1 MKAVEDM
8 SYNPEVEDVVRI
20 LCEKTQSSNHLF
32 FRVLTTFHLCMIASQ
47 MRVLIRTHDRG
58 DIPVNMYA
66 LNLATSGAGKG
77 FSTNI
82 LEKEITC
89 QFRTRF
95 LENFPFT
102 AEPNLEKLAL
112 KRSSRDST
120 DYDFELE
127 KIKKEFASLGPLV
140 YSFDSGTP
148 AAVKQMRHK
157 LLLADAGAVNLIID
171 EIGSNLTS
179 SSEVLTTLLELFDM
193 GGIRQKIT
201 KVTAENVRHE
211 EIDGNTPTNLMMF
224 GTPSKLLDGG
234 KTEDELISLLDT
246 GYARR
251 CFFSYGKESTR
262 DLTLSAEEIYDRMTN
277 KVSSTFV
284 DSFSEKLGY
293 LADSHNMGTVL
304 TMTKETSLLVIQYKI
319 DCERLADSLPDHE
332 EQRKAE
338 ISHRYFKALKAA
350 GAYAFIDGS
359 PELTET
365 HFFQAVKLAEESGKA
380 FELLLSRERP
390 YVKLANYLGN
400 CGTEVTEPD
409 LMQDL
414 PYYKGSQATRA
425 DMVKMAIAWGYKN
438 NVIIKK
444 AFTDGIEFLR
454 GEKLKVTD
462 LTKMVVSYARGGPGE
477 HPAHG
482 YANKTAPWT
491 QLERLVTGTDL
502 HWLNHHVHG
511 GHRTE
516 DTCIP
521 GFNMIVLDIDGTMN
535 LSTAKMLMKDYAA
548 VYYTTKRHTDEA
560 NRFRIVLPTNYVLQ
574 MDAKEYK
581 EFMKNVL
588 ESLPF
593 EVDESCTHRSKKWMS
608 HGDHFEQT
616 EGELFD
622 VLPFIPKTSKNEERL
637 QRLGSQQQMDNLERW
652 IINNTGDGN
661 RNVMLHRY
669 ARLLIEAGKNW
680 NEIKD
685 CITSL
690 NDKLADKLS
699 EAEILGSIMVTVGK
713 ELAARP

>member
-1 MKAVEDM
+1 MIAVEDM
-8 SYNPEVEDVVRI
+8 PYNPDVEDVVRI

-32 FRVLTTFHLCMIASQ
+32 FRVLTTFHLCMIAAQ

-82 LEKEITC
+82 LEKEITYR
-89 QFRTRF
+89 FREQF
-95 LENFPFT
+95 LENFPYI

-112 KRSSRDST
+112 KRSSRDQT

-127 KIKKEFASLGPLV
+127 KTKKEFASLGPLV

-157 LLLADAGAVNLIID
+157 LLLADSGALNLIID
-171 EIGSNLTS
+171 EIGSNLGTAG
-179 SSEVLTTLLELFDM
+179 EVLTTFLELFDI

-211 EIDGNTPTNLMMF
+211 EIHGNTPTNLMMF

-234 KTEDELISLLDT
+234 KIEEELMSLLDT

-251 CFFSYGKESTR
+251 SFFSFGKESTR
-262 DLTLSAEEIYDRMTN
+262 DLTLSANDIYDRMTN
-277 KVSSTFV
+277 KTSSMFV
-284 DSFSEKLGY
+284 DDFSERLSY
-293 LADSHNMGTVL
+293 LADACNMNTVL
-304 TMTKETSLLVIQYKI
+304 TMSKETSLLVIQYKI
-319 DCERLADSLPDHE
+319 DCERIAEALPEHE

-350 GAYAFIDGS
+350 GAYAFISGS
-359 PELTET
+359 AELLPE
-365 HFFQAVKLAEESGKA
+365 HFYQAVRLAEESGKA

-390 YVKLANYLGN
+390 YVKLAKYLGN

-414 PYYKGSQATRA
+414 PYYKGSQAIRA

-438 NVIIKK
+438 NIVIKK
-444 AFTDGIEFLR
+444 AFTDGIEFIR
-454 GEKLKVTD
+454 GECLQVTD
-462 LTKMVVSYARGGPGE
+462 LTKMIVSYARGNPGE
-477 HPAHG
+477 HPAQG
-482 YANKTAPWT
+482 YLNKTVPWT
-491 QLERLVTGTDL
+491 MLERLVVGNDL

-521 GFNMIVLDIDGTMN
+521 AFNMIVLDIDGTMN
-535 LSTAKMLMKDYAA
+535 LATAKMLLKDYAA
-548 VYYTTKRHTDEA
+548 IYYTTKRHTDAE
-560 NRFRIVLPTNYVLQ
+560 NRYRILLPTNYTLK

-608 HGDHFEQT
+608 NAGDFEQT
-616 EGELFD
+616 EGDLFD
-622 VLPFIPKTSKNEERL
+622 VLPFIPKTSKNQERQERL
-637 QRLGSQQQMDNLERW
+637 STQQQMDNLERW

-680 NEIKD
+680 AEIKD
-685 CITSL
+685 LVSSL
-690 NDKLADKLS
+690 NDKLADKLT
-699 EAEILGSIMVTVGK
+699 EGEILGSIMVTVGK

>member
-1 MKAVEDM
+1 MIPFEDM
-8 SYNPEVEDVVRI
+8 KYHPATEETVAL
-20 LCEKTQSSNHLF
+20 LCEKTQSTNHLF
-32 FRVLTTFHLCMIASQ
+32 FRVLTTFHLSMIASQ
-47 MRVLIRTHDRG
+47 MRVMIRTHDRG

-82 LEKEITC
+82 LEKEITHE
-89 QFRTRF
+89 FRERF
-95 LENFPFT
+95 LENFPFA
-102 AEPNLEKLAL
+102 AEPHLEKLAL
-112 KRSSRDST
+112 KRSARDST

-127 KIKKEFASLGPLV
+127 KVKKEFASLGPLV

-148 AAVKQMRHK
+148 AAIKQMRHK
-157 LLLADAGAVNLIID
+157 LLLADAGAVNMIID
-171 EIGSNLTS
+171 EIGSNLTGS
-179 SSEVLTTLLELFDM
+179 QEALTTLLELYDM

-211 EIDGNTPTNLMMF
+211 EIHGNTPTNLMMF
-224 GTPSKLLDGG
+224 GTPAKLLDGG
-234 KTEDELISLLDT
+234 KIEEELNSMLET

-262 DLTLSAEEIYDRMTN
+262 NLSMTAEEYYEAMTR
-277 KVSSTFV
+277 KSSAQFIA
-284 DSFSEKLGY
+284 DFSAQLGD
-293 LADSHNMGTVL
+293 LADPVNMNTVL
-304 TMTKETSLLVIQYKI
+304 TMSKETCLEYLQYKL
-319 DCERLADSLPDHE
+319 DCERLAAEMPEHE

-338 ISHRYFKALKAA
+338 LSHRYFKALKAA
-350 GAYAFIDGS
+350 GAYAFADGS
-359 PELTET
+359 PELTID
-365 HFFQAVKLAEESGKA
+365 HLHHAIKLAEESGKA
-380 FELLLSRERP
+380 FELLLSRDRP
-390 YVKLANYLGN
+390 YVKLARYIAS
-400 CGTEVTEPD
+400 CGVEVTEPD

-414 PYYKGSQATRA
+414 PYYKGSQAARA

-438 NVIIKK
+438 NIILKK
-444 AFTDGIEFLR
+444 SFTDGIEFIR
-454 GEKLKVTD
+454 GESLKPTD
-462 LTKMVVSYARGGPGE
+462 LTQLIVSYVRGAPGD

-482 YANKTAPWT
+482 YVNKRAPWT
-491 QLERLVTGTDL
+491 QLERMVTTPDI
-502 HWLNHHVHG
+502 HWLNHAVHG

-516 DTCIP
+516 ETCIP

-535 LSTAKMLMKDYAA
+535 LATAKMLMKDQMAIF
-548 VYYTTKRHTDEA
+548 YTTKRHTDEC
-560 NRFRIVLPTNYVLQ
+560 NRFRIILPTNFELK

-608 HGDHFEQT
+608 NKGHFETQ

-622 VLPFIPKTSKNEERL
+622 VLPYIPKTSKNEERQ
-637 QRLGSQQQMDNLERW
+637 QRLGTQQQMDNLERW

-680 NEIKD
+680 AEIKD
-685 CITSL
+685 LVCSL

-699 EAEILGSIMVTVGK
+699 EAEILGSIMTTVAK
-713 ELAARP
+713 ELASR

>member
-8 SYNPEVEDVVRI
+8 SYNPDVEDVVRI

-82 LEKEITC
+82 LEKEITS

-102 AEPNLEKLAL
+102 AEPNLEKIAL
-112 KRSSRDST
+112 KRSGRDST

-171 EIGSNLTS
+171 EIGSNLSS

-284 DSFSEKLGY
+284 DAFSEKLGY

-304 TMTKETSLLVIQYKI
+304 SMTKETSLLVIQYKI
-319 DCERLADSLPDHE
+319 DCERLADSLPEHE

-338 ISHRYFKALKAA
+338 VSHRYFKALKAA

-365 HFFQAVKLAEESGKA
+365 HFYQAVRLAEESGKA

-400 CGTEVTEPD
+400 CNAEVTEPD

-414 PYYKGSQATRA
+414 PYYKGSQAARA

-462 LTKMVVSYARGGPGE
+462 LTKMVVSYARGGAGE

-516 DTCIP
+516 DTCVP

-535 LSTAKMLMKDYAA
+535 LATAKMLMKDYAA
-548 VYYTTKRHTDEA
+548 IYYTTKRHTDDV

-608 HGDHFEQT
+608 HNANFEQV
-616 EGELFD
+616 EGDLFD
-622 VLPFIPKTSKNEERL
+622 VLPFIPKTSKNEERQ
-637 QRLGSQQQMDNLERW
+637 QRLGNQQQMDNLERW

-685 CITSL
+685 HVSAL

-699 EAEILGSIMVTVGK
+699 ENEILGSIMVTVGK

>member
-8 SYNPEVEDVVRI
+8 PYNPDVENVVRI

-82 LEKEITC
+82 LEKEITT

-102 AEPNLEKLAL
+102 AEPNLQKIAL
-112 KRSSRDST
+112 KRSSRDQT

-157 LLLADAGAVNLIID
+157 LLLADGGAVNLIID

-234 KTEDELISLLDT
+234 KIEDELISLLDT

-262 DLTLSAEEIYDRMTN
+262 DLSLSAEEIYDRMTN

-284 DSFSEKLGY
+284 DGFSEKLGY

-319 DCERLADSLPDHE
+319 DCERLAEALPEHE

-365 HFFQAVKLAEESGKA
+365 HFYQAVKLAEESGKA

-414 PYYKGSQATRA
+414 PYYKGSQAARA

-462 LTKMVVSYARGGPGE
+462 LTKMVVSYARGGAGE

-516 DTCIP
+516 DTCVP

-548 VYYTTKRHTDEA
+548 IYYTTKRHTDEA
-560 NRFRIVLPTNYVLQ
+560 NRYRIVLPTNYVLQ

-608 HGDHFEQT
+608 HDAHFEQT

-622 VLPFIPKTSKNEERL
+622 VLPFIPKTSKNEERQ
-637 QRLGSQQQMDNLERW
+637 QRLGNQQQMDNLERW

-680 NEIKD
+680 AEIKD
-685 CITSL
+685 HVSSL

>member
-1 MKAVEDM
+1 MIAVEDM
-8 SYNPEVEDVVRI
+8 SYNPDVEDVVRI

-32 FRVLTTFHLCMIASQ
+32 FRVLTTFHLCMIAAQ
-47 MRVLIRTHDRG
+47 MRVVIRTHDRG

-82 LEKEITC
+82 LEKEITS

-112 KRSSRDST
+112 KRSSRDQT
-120 DYDFELE
+120 DFDFELE

-171 EIGSNLTS
+171 EIGSNLTTNGD
-179 SSEVLTTLLELFDM
+179 VLTTLLELFDI

-234 KTEDELISLLDT
+234 KIEDELISLLDT

-277 KVSSTFV
+277 KVSSSFM

-293 LADSHNMGTVL
+293 LADSSNMGTVL
-304 TMTKETSLLVIQYKI
+304 SMTKETSLIVIQYKL
-319 DCERLADSLPDHE
+319 DCERFAESLPEHE

-359 PELTET
+359 PELTAE

-414 PYYKGSQATRA
+414 PYYKGSQAARS

-454 GEKLKVTD
+454 GEKLQVTD
-462 LTKMVVSYARGGPGE
+462 LTKMVVSYARGAPGE

-491 QLERLVTGTDL
+491 QLERMVTGTDL

-548 VYYTTKRHTDEA
+548 IYYTTKRHSEEA
-560 NRFRIVLPTNYVLQ
+560 NRFRIVLPTNYVLKL
-574 MDAKEYK
+574 DAKEYK

-608 HGDHFEQT
+608 HNAHFEQT
-616 EGELFD
+616 DGELFD
-622 VLPFIPKTSKNEERL
+622 VLPFIPKTSKNEERIA
-637 QRLGSQQQMDNLERW
+637 RLGNQQQMDNLERW

-680 NEIKD
+680 SEIKD
-685 CITSL
+685 HVTSL

>member
-1 MKAVEDM
+1 MIAVEDM
-8 SYNPEVEDVVRI
+8 TYNPDVEDVVRI

-32 FRVLTTFHLCMIASQ
+32 FRVLTTFHMCMIAAQ

-82 LEKEITC
+82 LEKEVTNR
-89 QFRTRF
+89 FREQF
-95 LENFPFT
+95 LENFPFI
-102 AEPNLEKLAL
+102 AEPNLEKIAL
-112 KRSSRDST
+112 KRSSRDQT
-120 DYDFELE
+120 EFDFELD
-127 KIKKEFASLGPLV
+127 KTKKEFASLGPLV

-148 AAVKQMRHK
+148 AAVKQMRNK
-157 LLLADAGAVNLIID
+157 LLLADSGALNLIID

-179 SSEVLTTLLELFDM
+179 ASEVLTTFLELFDI

-211 EIDGNTPTNLMMF
+211 EIHGNTPTNLMMF

-234 KTEDELISLLDT
+234 KIEEELMSLLDT

-251 CFFSYGKESTR
+251 CFFSFGKESTR
-262 DLTLSAEEIYDRMTN
+262 DLSLTAHEIYDRMTN
-277 KVSSTFV
+277 RTSSVFI
-284 DSFSEKLGY
+284 DDFSERLGY
-293 LADSHNMGTVL
+293 LADAHNMNTVL
-304 TMTKETSLLVIQYKI
+304 TMSKDTSLLVIQYKI
-319 DCERLADSLPDHE
+319 DCERIADALPEHE

-350 GAYAFIDGS
+350 GAYAFIAGS
-359 PELTET
+359 PELLPE
-365 HFFQAVKLAEESGKA
+365 HFYQAVKLAEESGKA

-390 YVKLANYLGN
+390 YVKLARFLGN
-400 CGTEVTEPD
+400 CRADVTEPD

-414 PYYKGSQATRA
+414 PYYKGSQAVRA

-438 NVIIKK
+438 NIIIKK

-454 GEKLKVTD
+454 GECLQVTD
-462 LTKMVVSYARGGPGE
+462 LTKMVIAYTRGAPGE
-477 HPAHG
+477 HPAQG
-482 YANKTAPWT
+482 YLNKVVPWTMMERLATAPD
-491 QLERLVTGTDL
+491 V
-502 HWLNHHVHG
+502 HWLNHQVHG

-535 LSTAKMLMKDYAA
+535 LETAKMLLKDYAA
-548 VYYTTKRHTDEA
+548 IYYTTKRHTEA
-560 NRFRIVLPTNYVLQ
+560 ENRYRILLPTNYTLK

-608 HGDHFEQT
+608 NPGEFTQT
-616 EGELFD
+616 DGELFD
-622 VLPFIPKTSKNEERL
+622 VLPFIPKTSKNQERQERL
-637 QRLGSQQQMDNLERW
+637 GTQQQMDNLERW
-652 IINNTGDGN
+652 IVNNTGDGN

-680 NEIKD
+680 AEIKD
-685 CITSL
+685 LVTAL

-699 EAEILGSIMVTVGK
+699 ESEILGSIMVTVGK

>member
-1 MKAVEDM
+1 MIAVEDM
-8 SYNPEVEDVVRI
+8 TYNPDVEDVVRI

-32 FRVLTTFHLCMIASQ
+32 FRVLTTFHLCMIAAQ
-47 MRVLIRTHDRG
+47 MRVVIRTHDRG

-82 LEKEITC
+82 LEKEITS

-112 KRSSRDST
+112 KRSSRDQT
-120 DYDFELE
+120 EFDFELE

-171 EIGSNLTS
+171 EIGSNLTTNS
-179 SSEVLTTLLELFDM
+179 DVLTTLLELFDI

-234 KTEDELISLLDT
+234 KIEDELISLLDT

-304 TMTKETSLLVIQYKI
+304 SMTKETSLIVIQYKL
-319 DCERLADSLPDHE
+319 DCERFAESLPEHE

-359 PELTET
+359 PELTAK
-365 HFFQAVKLAEESGKA
+365 HFYQAVKLAEESGKA

-414 PYYKGSQATRA
+414 PYYKGSQAARS

-454 GEKLKVTD
+454 GEKLQVTD

-516 DTCIP
+516 DTCVP

-548 VYYTTKRHTDEA
+548 IYYTTKRHTEDV
-560 NRFRIVLPTNYVLQ
+560 NRFRIVLPTNYVLK

-593 EVDESCTHRSKKWMS
+593 EVDESCTHRSKKWLS
-608 HGDHFEQT
+608 HNTHFEQT
-616 EGELFD
+616 DGELFD

-637 QRLGSQQQMDNLERW
+637 QRLGDQQQMDNLERW

-680 NEIKD
+680 AEIKD
-685 CITSL
+685 CVSSL

>member
-8 SYNPEVEDVVRI
+8 PYNPDVEDVVRI

-82 LEKEITC
+82 LEKEITS
-89 QFRTRF
+89 QFRSRF

-112 KRSSRDST
+112 KRSSRDQT
-120 DYDFELE
+120 DFDFELE

-157 LLLADAGAVNLIID
+157 LLLADAGSVNLIID

-234 KTEDELISLLDT
+234 KIEDELISLLDT

-262 DLTLSAEEIYDRMTN
+262 DLSLSAEEIYDRMTN

-284 DSFSEKLGY
+284 DAFSEKLGY

-304 TMTKETSLLVIQYKI
+304 AMTKETSLLVIQYKI
-319 DCERLADSLPDHE
+319 DCERLADALPDHE

-365 HFFQAVKLAEESGKA
+365 HFYQAVKLAEESGKA

-414 PYYKGSQATRA
+414 PYYKGSQANRA

-454 GEKLKVTD
+454 GEKLQVTD
-462 LTKMVVSYARGGPGE
+462 LTKMLVSYARGGAGE

-516 DTCIP
+516 DTCVP

-535 LSTAKMLMKDYAA
+535 LATAKMLMKDYAA
-548 VYYTTKRHTDEA
+548 IYYTTKRHTDDV
-560 NRFRIVLPTNYVLQ
+560 NRFRIVLPTNYVLK

-608 HGDHFEQT
+608 HSANFEQVD
-616 EGELFD
+616 GDLFD

-637 QRLGSQQQMDNLERW
+637 QRLGSQQQLDNLERW

-680 NEIKD
+680 AEIKD
-685 CITSL
+685 HVSSL

>member
-1 MKAVEDM
+1 MIAVEDM
-8 SYNPEVEDVVRI
+8 SYNPDVEDVVRI

-32 FRVLTTFHLCMIASQ
+32 FRVLTTFHLCMIAAQ
-47 MRVLIRTHDRG
+47 MRVVIRTHDRG

-82 LEKEITC
+82 LEKEITS

-95 LENFPFT
+95 LENFPFA

-112 KRSSRDST
+112 KRSSRDQT

-171 EIGSNLTS
+171 EIGSNLTTNGD
-179 SSEVLTTLLELFDM
+179 VLTTLLELFDI

-234 KTEDELISLLDT
+234 KIEDELISLLDT

-262 DLTLSAEEIYDRMTN
+262 DLTLSAEEIYERMTN

-284 DSFSEKLGY
+284 DAFSEKLGY

-304 TMTKETSLLVIQYKI
+304 SMTKETSLIVIQYKL
-319 DCERLADSLPDHE
+319 DCERFAESLPEHE

-359 PELTET
+359 PELTEK

-400 CGTEVTEPD
+400 CGIEVTEPD

-414 PYYKGSQATRA
+414 PYYKGSQAARA

-454 GEKLKVTD
+454 GEKLQVTD

-548 VYYTTKRHTDEA
+548 IYYTTKRHTEDV
-560 NRFRIVLPTNYVLQ
+560 NRFRIVLPTNYVLK

-608 HGDHFEQT
+608 HNTHFEQT
-616 EGELFD
+616 DGELFD

-637 QRLGSQQQMDNLERW
+637 QRLGTQQQMDNLERW

-669 ARLLIEAGKNW
+669 ARLLIEAGKGW
-680 NEIKD
+680 AEIKD
-685 CITSL
+685 AVTAL
-690 NDKLADKLS
+690 NDKLADKLT

-713 ELAARP
+713 ELHARP

>member
-1 MKAVEDM
+1 MIPVEDM
-8 SYNPEVEDVVRI
+8 QYHPATEETVRL
-20 LCEKTQSSNHLF
+20 LCEKTQSTNHLF
-32 FRVLTTFHLCMIASQ
+32 FRVLTTFHLSMIAAQ
-47 MRVLIRTHDRG
+47 MRVMIRTHDRG

-82 LEKEITC
+82 LENEITHE
-89 QFRTRF
+89 FRERF
-95 LENFPFT
+95 LENFPFA

-112 KRSSRDST
+112 KRSARDGT

-127 KIKKEFASLGPLV
+127 KVKKEFASLGPLV

-148 AAVKQMRHK
+148 AAIKQMRHK
-157 LLLADAGAVNLIID
+157 LLLADAGAVNMIID
-171 EIGSNLTS
+171 EIGSNLTGS
-179 SSEVLTTLLELFDM
+179 QEALTTLLELYDV

-211 EIDGNTPTNLMMF
+211 EVQGKTPTNLMMF

-234 KTEDELISLLDT
+234 KIEEELNSMLET

-262 DLTLSAEEIYDRMTN
+262 NLSLSAEEVYELMTR
-277 KVSSTFV
+277 KSSSQFV
-284 DSFSEKLGY
+284 ANFSAQLGD
-293 LADSHNMGTVL
+293 LADPVNMGTVL
-304 TMTKETSLLVIQYKI
+304 TMSKETSLAIIQYKL
-319 DCERLADSLPDHE
+319 DCERLAAEMPEHE

-338 ISHRYFKALKAA
+338 LSHRYFKALKAA
-350 GAYAFIDGS
+350 GAYAFVDGS
-359 PELTET
+359 PELTMD
-365 HFFQAVKLAEESGKA
+365 HLHHAIKLAEESGKA

-390 YVKLANYLGN
+390 YVKLARYIAN
-400 CGTEVTEPD
+400 CGVEVTEPD

-414 PYYKGSQATRA
+414 PYYKGSQAARA

-438 NVIIKK
+438 NIILKK
-444 AFTDGIEFLR
+444 SFNDGIEFIR
-454 GEKLKVTD
+454 GESLKPTD
-462 LTKMVVSYARGGPGE
+462 LTQLCVSFVRGAPGD

-482 YANKTAPWT
+482 YVNKRAPWT
-491 QLERLVTGTDL
+491 QLDRMVTTPDI
-502 HWLNHHVHG
+502 HWLNHWVHG

-516 DTCIP
+516 ENCVP
-521 GFNMIVLDIDGTMN
+521 GFNLIVLDIDGTMN
-535 LSTAKMLMKDYAA
+535 LSTAKMLLKDQMAIF
-548 VYYTTKRHTDEA
+548 YTTKRHTDEC
-560 NRFRIVLPTNYVLQ
+560 NRFRIIMPTNFELK
-574 MDAKEYK
+574 MDPKEYK
-581 EFMKNVL
+581 EFMGNVL

-608 HGDHFEQT
+608 HKGHFEMQ

-622 VLPFIPKTSKNEERL
+622 VLPYIPKTSKNEERQ
-637 QRLGSQQQMDNLERW
+637 QRLGTQQQMDNLERW

-680 NEIKD
+680 AEIKD
-685 CITSL
+685 MVCSL

-699 EAEILGSIMVTVGK
+699 EAEILGSIMTTVGK
-713 ELAARP
+713 ELANR

>member
-1 MKAVEDM
+1 MIAVEDM
-8 SYNPEVEDVVRI
+8 TYNPEVEDVVRI

-32 FRVLTTFHLCMIASQ
+32 FRVLTTFHLCMIAAQ
-47 MRVLIRTHDRG
+47 MRVVIRTHDRG

-82 LEKEITC
+82 LEKEITS

-95 LENFPFT
+95 LENFPFA

-112 KRSSRDST
+112 KRSSRDQT
-120 DYDFELE
+120 EFDFELE

-179 SSEVLTTLLELFDM
+179 SSEVLTTLLELYDI

-234 KTEDELISLLDT
+234 KIEDELISLLDT

-262 DLTLSAEEIYDRMTN
+262 DLSLSAEEIYDRMTN

-284 DSFSEKLGY
+284 DAFSEKLGY

-304 TMTKETSLLVIQYKI
+304 SMTKETSLIVIQYKL
-319 DCERLADSLPDHE
+319 DCERFAESLPEHE

-359 PELTET
+359 PELTVK
-365 HFFQAVKLAEESGKA
+365 HFYQAVKLAEESGKA

-414 PYYKGSQATRA
+414 PYYKGSQASRA

-454 GEKLKVTD
+454 GEKLQVTD
-462 LTKMVVSYARGGPGE
+462 LTKMVVSYARGAAGE

-548 VYYTTKRHTDEA
+548 IYYTTKRHTEEE
-560 NRFRIVLPTNYVLQ
+560 NRFRIVLPTNYVLKL
-574 MDAKEYK
+574 DAKEYK

-608 HGDHFEQT
+608 HSVHFEQND
-616 EGELFD
+616 GELFD

-680 NEIKD
+680 AEIKD
-685 CITSL
+685 CVSSL

>member
-82 LEKEITC
+82 LEKEITN

-120 DYDFELE
+120 EYDFELE

-319 DCERLADSLPDHE
+319 DCERLADSLPEHE

-400 CGTEVTEPD
+400 CGSEVTEPD

-414 PYYKGSQATRA
+414 PYYKGSQAARA

-608 HGDHFEQT
+608 HGAHFEQT

>member
-8 SYNPEVEDVVRI
+8 SYNPDVEDVVRI

-82 LEKEITC
+82 LEKEITN
-89 QFRTRF
+89 QFRSRF

-102 AEPNLEKLAL
+102 AEPNLEKIAL

>member
-82 LEKEITC
+82 LEKEITN

-102 AEPNLEKLAL
+102 AEPHLEKLAL
-112 KRSSRDST
+112 RRSSRDST
-120 DYDFELE
+120 EYDFELE

-171 EIGSNLTS
+171 EIGSNLSS

-284 DSFSEKLGY
+284 ENFSEKLGY
-293 LADSHNMGTVL
+293 LADSHNMNTVL

-319 DCERLADSLPDHE
+319 DCERLADALPEHE

-365 HFFQAVKLAEESGKA
+365 HFYQAVRLAEESGKA

-414 PYYKGSQATRA
+414 PYYKGSQASRA

-462 LTKMVVSYARGGPGE
+462 LTKMVVSYARGGAGE

-535 LSTAKMLMKDYAA
+535 LSTAKMLMKDYSAI
-548 VYYTTKRHTDEA
+548 YYTTKRHTDDA

-608 HGDHFEQT
+608 HGAHFEQT

-680 NEIKD
+680 AEIKD
-685 CITSL
+685 CVTSL

>member
-82 LEKEITC
+82 LEKEITN

-112 KRSSRDST
+112 RRSSRDST
-120 DYDFELE
+120 EYDFELE

-171 EIGSNLTS
+171 EIGSNLSS

-284 DSFSEKLGY
+284 ENFSEKLGY
-293 LADSHNMGTVL
+293 LADSHNMNTVL

-319 DCERLADSLPDHE
+319 DCERLADALPEHE

-365 HFFQAVKLAEESGKA
+365 HFYQAVRLAEESGKA

-414 PYYKGSQATRA
+414 PYYKGSQASRA

-462 LTKMVVSYARGGPGE
+462 LTKMVVSYARGGAGE

-535 LSTAKMLMKDYAA
+535 LSTAKMLMKDYSAI
-548 VYYTTKRHTDEA
+548 YYTTKRHTDDA

-608 HGDHFEQT
+608 HGAHFEQT

-680 NEIKD
+680 AEIKD
-685 CITSL
+685 CVTSL

>member
-1 MKAVEDM
+1 MIAVEDM
-8 SYNPEVEDVVRI
+8 TYNPEVEDVVRI

-32 FRVLTTFHLCMIASQ
+32 FRVLTTFHLCMIAAQ
-47 MRVLIRTHDRG
+47 MRVVIRTHDRG

-82 LEKEITC
+82 LEKEITS

-95 LENFPFT
+95 LENFPFA

-112 KRSSRDST
+112 KRSSRDQT
-120 DYDFELE
+120 EFDFELD

-179 SSEVLTTLLELFDM
+179 SSEVLTTLLELYDI

-262 DLTLSAEEIYDRMTN
+262 DLSLSAEEIYDRMTN

-304 TMTKETSLLVIQYKI
+304 SMTKETSLIVIQYKL
-319 DCERLADSLPDHE
+319 DCERFAESLPEHE

-359 PELTET
+359 PELTVK
-365 HFFQAVKLAEESGKA
+365 HFYQAVKLAEESGKA

-414 PYYKGSQATRA
+414 PYYKGSQAARS

-454 GEKLKVTD
+454 GEKLQVTD
-462 LTKMVVSYARGGPGE
+462 LTKMVVSFARGAPGE

-548 VYYTTKRHTDEA
+548 IYYTTKRHTEEE
-560 NRFRIVLPTNYVLQ
+560 NRFRIVLPTNYVLKL
-574 MDAKEYK
+574 DAKEYK

-593 EVDESCTHRSKKWMS
+593 EVDESCTHRSKKWLS
-608 HGDHFEQT
+608 HGTHFEQND
-616 EGELFD
+616 GELFD

-680 NEIKD
+680 AEIKD
-685 CITSL
+685 CVSSL

>member
-8 SYNPEVEDVVRI
+8 AYNPDVEDVVKI

-32 FRVLTTFHLCMIASQ
+32 FRVLTTFHLCMIAAQ

-82 LEKEITC
+82 LEKEITH
-89 QFRTRF
+89 QFRERF

-120 DYDFELE
+120 EYDFELD
-127 KIKKEFASLGPLV
+127 KTKKEFASLGPLV

-171 EIGSNLTS
+171 EIGSNIS
-179 SSEVLTTLLELFDM
+179 SANEVLTTFLELYDI

-211 EIDGNTPTNLMMF
+211 EIHGNTPTNLMMF

-234 KTEDELISLLDT
+234 KIEEELMSLLDT

-251 CFFSYGKESTR
+251 CFFSFGKESTR
-262 DLTLSAEEIYDRMTN
+262 DLSLTADEIYERMTN
-277 KVSSTFV
+277 KTSSTFM
-284 DSFSEKLGY
+284 DDFAERLGY
-293 LADSHNMGTVL
+293 LADSCNMNTVL
-304 TMTKETSLLVIQYKI
+304 TMTKETSLLVIQYKL
-319 DCERLADSLPDHE
+319 DCERFAESLPEHE

-350 GAYAFIDGS
+350 GAYAFISGS
-359 PELTET
+359 PELTAD
-365 HFFQAVKLAEESGKA
+365 HFFQAVKLAEASGKA

-390 YVKLANYLGN
+390 YVKLARYLGN

-409 LMQDL
+409 MMQDL
-414 PYYKGSQATRA
+414 PYYKGSQAARA

-438 NVIIKK
+438 NIIIKK

-454 GEKLKVTD
+454 GECLQVTD
-462 LTKMVVSYARGGPGE
+462 LTKMIVSYTRGAPGE

-482 YANKTAPWT
+482 YANKYAPWT
-491 QLERLVTGTDL
+491 QMERLVTGTDL

-521 GFNMIVLDIDGTMN
+521 SFNMIVLDIDGTMN

-548 VYYTTKRHTDEA
+548 IYYTTKRHTDAE
-560 NRFRIVLPTNYVLQ
+560 NRFRIVLPTNYALK

-622 VLPFIPKTSKNEERL
+622 VLPFIPKTAKNQERVD
-637 QRLGSQQQMDNLERW
+637 RLGTQQQMDNLERW

-661 RNVMLHRY
+661 RNVMLHRF

-680 NEIKD
+680 QEIKD
-685 CITSL
+685 CVTSL
-690 NDKLADKLS
+690 NDKLPDKLS

>member
-1 MKAVEDM
+1 MIPFEDM
-8 SYNPEVEDVVRI
+8 HYHPATEQVVDL
-20 LCEKTQSSNHLF
+20 LCEKTQNPNHLF
-32 FRVLTTFHLCMIASQ
+32 FRVLTTFHLSMIASQ
-47 MRVLIRTHDRG
+47 MRVMIRTHDRG

-82 LEKEITC
+82 LEKEITHE
-89 QFRTRF
+89 FRERF
-95 LENFPFT
+95 LENFPFA

-112 KRSSRDST
+112 KRSARDST

-127 KIKKEFASLGPLV
+127 KIKKEFGSLGPLV

-148 AAVKQMRHK
+148 AAIKQMRHK
-157 LLLADAGAVNLIID
+157 LLLADAGAVNMIID
-171 EIGSNLTS
+171 EIGSNLTGS
-179 SSEVLTTLLELFDM
+179 TEALTTLLELFDV

-201 KVTAENVRHE
+201 KVTSENVRHE
-211 EIDGNTPTNLMMF
+211 EIHGNTPTNLLMF
-224 GTPSKLLDGG
+224 GTPSKLLDGS
-234 KTEDELISLLDT
+234 KVEEELNIMLET

-251 CFFSYGKESTR
+251 CFFSYGKEAVRNLAMTA
-262 DLTLSAEEIYDRMTN
+262 DEIYDLMTRKTSAQFLAN
-277 KVSSTFV
+277 
-284 DSFSEKLGY
+284 FSAQLGD
-293 LADSHNMGTVL
+293 LADPVNMGTVL
-304 TMTKETSLLVIQYKI
+304 TMTKETCLEYIQYKL
-319 DCERLADSLPDHE
+319 DCERLAHDLPEHE

-338 ISHRYFKALKAA
+338 LSHRYFKALKAA

-359 PELTET
+359 PELTME
-365 HFFQAVKLAEESGKA
+365 HLHHAIKLAEDSGKA
-380 FELLLSRERP
+380 FELLLSRARP
-390 YVKLANYLGN
+390 YEKLARYIST
-400 CGTEVTEPD
+400 CQAEVTEPD

-414 PYYKGSQATRA
+414 PYYKGSQAARSE
-425 DMVKMAIAWGYKN
+425 MVKMAIAWGYKN
-438 NVIIKK
+438 NIIIKK
-444 AFTDGIEFLR
+444 SFTDGIEFLR
-454 GEKLKVTD
+454 GEALKPTD
-462 LTKMVVSYARGGPGE
+462 LTQLIVSYVRGAPGD

-482 YANKTAPWT
+482 YVNKRVPWT
-491 QLERLVTGTDL
+491 KLDRMVTTPDI
-502 HWLNHHVHG
+502 HWLNHSVHG

-521 GFNMIVLDIDGTMN
+521 GFNMIVLDIDGSMN
-535 LSTAKMLMKDYAA
+535 LATAKMLLKEQMAIF
-548 VYYTTKRHTDEA
+548 YTTKRHTDAE
-560 NRFRIVLPTNYVLQ
+560 NRFRIILPTNFELK

-593 EVDESCTHRSKKWMS
+593 EVDESCTHRSKKWMA
-608 HGDHFEQT
+608 HNGHFETQ

-622 VLPFIPKTSKNEERL
+622 VLPFIPKTSKNEERQ

-680 NEIKD
+680 QEIKD
-685 CITSL
+685 MVCGL

-699 EAEILGSIMVTVGK
+699 DAEILGSIMTTVSK
-713 ELAARP
+713 ELANR

>member
-1 MKAVEDM
+1 MIAVEDM
-8 SYNPEVEDVVRI
+8 SYNPDVEDVVRI

-32 FRVLTTFHLCMIASQ
+32 FRVLTTFHLCMIAAQ
-47 MRVLIRTHDRG
+47 MRVVIRTHDRG

-82 LEKEITC
+82 LEKEITS

-95 LENFPFT
+95 LENFPFA

-112 KRSSRDST
+112 KRSSRDQT

-171 EIGSNLTS
+171 EIGSNLTTNGD
-179 SSEVLTTLLELFDM
+179 VLTTLLELFDI

-234 KTEDELISLLDT
+234 KIEDELISLLDT

-284 DSFSEKLGY
+284 DAFSEKLGY

-304 TMTKETSLLVIQYKI
+304 SMTKETSLIVIQYKL
-319 DCERLADSLPDHE
+319 DCERFAESLPEHE

-359 PELTET
+359 PELTEK

-400 CGTEVTEPD
+400 CGIEVTEPD

-414 PYYKGSQATRA
+414 PYYKGSQAARA

-454 GEKLKVTD
+454 GEKLQVTD

-548 VYYTTKRHTDEA
+548 IYYTTKRHTEDV
-560 NRFRIVLPTNYVLQ
+560 NRFRIVLPTNYVLK

-608 HGDHFEQT
+608 HNTHFEQT
-616 EGELFD
+616 DGELFD

-669 ARLLIEAGKNW
+669 ARLLIEAGKDW
-680 NEIKD
+680 AEIKD
-685 CITSL
+685 AVTAL
-690 NDKLADKLS
+690 NDKLADKLT

-713 ELAARP
+713 ELHARP